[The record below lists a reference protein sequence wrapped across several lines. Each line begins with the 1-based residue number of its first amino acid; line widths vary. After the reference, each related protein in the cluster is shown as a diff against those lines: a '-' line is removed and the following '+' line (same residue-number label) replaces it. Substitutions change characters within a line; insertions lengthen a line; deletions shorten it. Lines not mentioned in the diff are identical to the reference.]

1 MEIFGD
7 DTAKCDKLNELLCKK
22 AGFSGCY
29 DVSTQTYTRKVDL
42 IVANAIAGLGST
54 AQKIAGDIRHLATF
68 KEIEEPFEKDQSK
81 NLPRTMIETRA
92 NLNSW
97 IICYVLQAQPNE
109 I

>member
-22 AGFSGCY
+22 TGFSECY

-81 NLPRTMIETRA
+81 KLPRMIEVRA
-92 NLNSW
+92 NIYSW
-97 IICYVLQAQPNE
+97 IICHVLQAQPDA

>member
-22 AGFSGCY
+22 TGFSECY

-81 NLPRTMIETRA
+81 KPPRTMIEAGA
-92 NLNSW
+92 NISSW
-97 IICYVLQAQPNE
+97 IIRHVLQAQPDA